1 MSAPS
6 ASGLLHRHST
16 GPQPRYRL
24 VCFPHA
30 GASPGFFAPWGRF
43 LPEQVEL
50 VSARFCEPGGNQPE
64 SLHAFA
70 EAAAAELDRLPK
82 RRTVLFGHSMG
93 AIAAYETA
101 LRVRRSR
108 TARLV
113 VSGSPT
119 PGEHR
124 SDDAHLLDDE
134 GLAAELVRLG
144 GTDGGLFDDH
154 ESRASWL
161 PQIRHDYQLVNT
173 HEPSAQQLDCPI
185 TAVVGDTDP
194 EAPLDGVR
202 RWRELTTAGFDVK
215 VFAGGHFY
223 LLERQAE
230 VLAEVRRH
238 LGPRASAESAM
249 P

>member
-1 MSAPS
+1 MGAPS
-6 ASGLLHRHST
+6 TSGFLHHHAT

-30 GASPGFFAPWGRF
+30 GASPAFFTPWGRF

-50 VSARFCEPGGNQPE
+50 VSARFSDSGWKQPE
-64 SLHAFA
+64 SLHEFA
-70 EAAAAELDRLPK
+70 DAVAAELDRLPK

-119 PGEHR
+119 PAEHR

-134 GLAAELVRLG
+134 GLITELARLG
-144 GTDGGLFDDH
+144 GTAGGLLDDQ
-154 ESRASWL
+154 ESRAMWL

-173 HEPSAQQLDCPI
+173 HEPSAERLDGPI
-185 TAVVGDTDP
+185 TAVVGDSDP
-194 EAPLDGVR
+194 EAPLESVR
-202 RWRELTTAGFDVK
+202 RWRELTTGGFDLK

-223 LLERQAE
+223 LLERQDE
-230 VLAEVRRH
+230 VLAEVQRH
-238 LGPRASAESAM
+238 LGPRVSAGSAM